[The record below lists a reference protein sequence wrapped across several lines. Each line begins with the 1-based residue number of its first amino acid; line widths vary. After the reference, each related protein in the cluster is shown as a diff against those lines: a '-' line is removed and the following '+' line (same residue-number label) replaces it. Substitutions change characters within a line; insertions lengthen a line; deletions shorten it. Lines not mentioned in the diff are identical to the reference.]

1 MRHRKAGRR
10 LGRNRG
16 HRKAVLRN
24 LATALFEHERI
35 RSTDAK
41 CKELRPVAE
50 RLISTAKR
58 GLPAEGDDSAEAQ
71 ARAVHAQ
78 RQIRRFI
85 QRRDLVEKVFKVLAP
100 RYRERPGGYTRII
113 KVGPRPGDNA
123 DCSIIEL
130 VDRPG

>member
-10 LGRNRG
+10 LGRNQS

-24 LATALFEHERI
+24 LAMALFEHERI

-50 RLISTAKR
+50 RIITTAKR
-58 GLPAEGDDSAEAQ
+58 ALPAEGEDSPE
-71 ARAVHAQ
+71 ARARALHA
-78 RQIRRFI
+78 RRRIRRFI
-85 QRRDLVEKVFKVLAP
+85 HRPDLVEKVFSVLAP
-100 RYRERPGGYTRII
+100 RYRERPGGYTRIV

-123 DCSIIEL
+123 HCSIIEL

>member
-10 LGRNRG
+10 LGRNRS

-24 LATALFEHERI
+24 LAMALFEHERI

-41 CKELRPVAE
+41 CKELRPFAE
-50 RLISTAKR
+50 RIITTAKK
-58 GLPAEGDDSAEAQ
+58 GLPAEGDDSAEAR
-71 ARAVHAQ
+71 ARAVHAR
-78 RQIRRFI
+78 RQIGRFI
-85 QRRDLVEKVFKVLAP
+85 HRRDVVEKIFSVLAP
-100 RYRERPGGYTRII
+100 RYRERSGGYTRIV

-123 DCSIIEL
+123 DCSIIEF